1 MPPAAA
7 HLARLARP
15 STFPAAFPAA
25 RSLGAHATAPPRRTY
40 LLPAARASFHSV
52 PARRSGDPPA
62 ATETPPAAAG
72 LPELEFVR
80 VTFPAPGV
88 GQSAS
93 LPPAARPR
101 R

>member
-15 STFPAAFPAA
+15 STFPTA
-25 RSLGAHATAPPRRTY
+25 RSLRAHATAPPRRTH
-40 LLPAARASFHSV
+40 LLPAAPASFHSV

-62 ATETPPAAAG
+62 ATG

-93 LPPAARPR
+93 PPPSPVPGR